1 MNTAAVIGWP
11 SIIANGAISA
21 ATSGNLRAAWAIASA
36 RCKPFCPFLNGTAR
50 ARASSSSAAKFSSAT
65 LSWPPLARLTRAE
78 FLKLRGREFVEL
90 RAAGSEI
97 TTRFTVRYRSDVSTV
112 NALTWGTRQ
121 YSIVETIPVPSG
133 RPAYLQ
139 LLGYAD
145 AT

>member
-1 MNTAAVIGWP
+1 MTTTPHDALFKAAFSKLRHARGL
-11 SIIANGAISA
+11 
-21 ATSGNLRAAWAIASA
+21 LRALVPA
-36 RCKPFCPFLNGTAR
+36 
-50 ARASSSSAAKFSSAT
+50 
-65 LSWPPLARLTRAE
+65 PLARLITWSTLATVWARVE
-78 FLKLRGREFVEL
+78 VLRGREFVEL

>member
-1 MNTAAVIGWP
+1 MDAGLMDQRVTLESKSVVRDAVGGETITW
-11 SIIANGAISA
+11 STL
-21 ATSGNLRAAWAIASA
+21 ATVWA
-36 RCKPFCPFLNGTAR
+36 RV
-50 ARASSSSAAKFSSAT
+50 
-65 LSWPPLARLTRAE
+65 E
-78 FLKLRGREFVEL
+78 VLRGREFVEL

-97 TTRFTVRYRSDVSTV
+97 TTRFTVRYRADVSTV